1 MFPTYRLL
9 LSSLLVF
16 LLTFSADAQEWYR
29 GNLHTHSYWSDGD
42 DFPEM
47 IVDWYKT
54 HEYDFIALSDHNVL
68 AAGEFWKLLPDTQE
82 AQQGFEA
89 YLNKFGEDWV
99 VYQTNDEGRTEV
111 RLKTLKE
118 YRPKFEEKGGF
129 LIIQS
134 EEITDGFDGKPIHL
148 NATNVQE
155 LIEPQGGNSVT
166 EVMQNNIDQVNEQR
180 KQTGEPMFP
189 HINHPNFGWAITVD
203 DMLPLTGER
212 FFEVYNGHPLVNNY
226 GDDTSRNADR
236 LGTEAMWDILIT
248 NYLNEAK
255 PLIYGLAVDDAHNYH
270 NYDGEHSNP
279 GRGWVMVQANELTPE
294 AIVAAMEAGDFY
306 SSTGVTLES
315 VTYDDQTL
323 TIEVKPENNVNYR
336 IQFWGTKQG
345 ASREN
350 MGTLLSEE
358 RGTEAA
364 YQLKDDDLYVRA
376 KIISDKPQNNPF
388 QEGDT
393 EVAWTQPAGQ

>member
-1 MFPTYRLL
+1 MLRF
-9 LSSLLVF
+9 
-16 LLTFSADAQEWYR
+16 LTFLFIILITTSADAQQWYR

-54 HEYDFIALSDHNVL
+54 QEYDFIALSDHNVL
-68 AAGEFWKLLPDTQE
+68 AAGEFWKLLPDTKE

-89 YLNKFGEDWV
+89 YVDKFGEEWV
-99 VYQTNDEGRTEV
+99 VSQTNSEGRTEV
-111 RLKTLKE
+111 QLKTLKE
-118 YRPKFEEKGGF
+118 YRPKFEEEGKF

-134 EEITDGFDGKPIHL
+134 EEITDGFDGKPIHM
-148 NATNVQE
+148 NATNVRE
-155 LIEPQGGNSVT
+155 LIDPQGGNSVT
-166 EVMQNNIDQVNEQR
+166 EVMQNNIDQVQAQR
-180 KQTGEPMFP
+180 EQTGQLMFP

-226 GDDTSRNADR
+226 GDDKR
-236 LGTEAMWDILIT
+236 LGTEAIWDILIT
-248 NYLNEAK
+248 NYLAEDK

-279 GRGWVMVQANELTPE
+279 GRGWVMVQADELTPE
-294 AIVAAMEAGDFY
+294 AIVNAMEAGNFY

-315 VTYDDQTL
+315 VTYDNQTL
-323 TIEVKPENNVNYR
+323 LVEVKPEDNINYQ

-345 ASREN
+345 ASREE
-350 MGTLLSEE
+350 MGTLLNEAS
-358 RGTEAA
+358 GTRAS
-364 YQLKDDDLYVRA
+364 YQLKGDDLYVRA
-376 KIISDKPQNNPF
+376 KIISDKPQQNPF

-393 EVAWTQPAGQ
+393 EVAWTQPMVR

>member
-1 MFPTYRLL
+1 MLRFLT
-9 LSSLLVF
+9 F
-16 LLTFSADAQEWYR
+16 LLIILIATSADAQQWYR

-47 IVDWYKT
+47 IIDWYKT
-54 HEYDFIALSDHNVL
+54 HDYDFIALSDHNVL
-68 AAGEFWKLLPDTQE
+68 AEGEFWKLLPDTEE

-89 YLNKFGEDWV
+89 YHNKFGEDWV
-99 VYQTNDEGRTEV
+99 VYQTNSEDRTEV

-118 YRPKFEEKGGF
+118 YRPKFEKKGEF

-134 EEITDGFDGKPIHL
+134 EEITDGFDNKPIHM

-155 LIEPQGGNSVT
+155 LIEPQSGSSIT
-166 EVMQNNIDQVNEQR
+166 EVMQNNINQVREQR
-180 KQTGEPMFP
+180 KQTGQPMFP

-226 GDDTSRNADR
+226 GDDER
-236 LGTEAMWDILIT
+236 LGTEAIWDILIS
-248 NYLNEAK
+248 NYLAEDK

-294 AIVAAMEAGDFY
+294 AIINAMEVGNFY
-306 SSTGVTLES
+306 SSTGVALKS
-315 VTYDDQTL
+315 ITYDDQTL
-323 TIEVKPENNVNYR
+323 SVEVESENSINYQ

-345 ASREN
+345 A
-350 MGTLLSEE
+350 G
-358 RGTEAA
+358 
-364 YQLKDDDLYVRA
+364 
-376 KIISDKPQNNPF
+376 
-388 QEGDT
+388 
-393 EVAWTQPAGQ
+393 

>member
-1 MFPTYRLL
+1 MLRF
-9 LSSLLVF
+9 
-16 LLTFSADAQEWYR
+16 LTFLFIILITTSADAQQWYR

-54 HEYDFIALSDHNVL
+54 QEYDFIALSDHNVL
-68 AAGEFWKLLPDTQE
+68 AAGEFWKLLPDTKE

-89 YLNKFGEDWV
+89 YVDKFGEEWV
-99 VYQTNDEGRTEV
+99 VSQTNSEGRTEV
-111 RLKTLKE
+111 QLKTLKE
-118 YRPKFEEKGGF
+118 YRPKFEEEGKF

-134 EEITDGFDGKPIHL
+134 EEITDGFDGKPIHM
-148 NATNVQE
+148 NATNVRE
-155 LIEPQGGNSVT
+155 LIDPQGGNSVT
-166 EVMQNNIDQVNEQR
+166 EVMQNNIDQVQAQR
-180 KQTGEPMFP
+180 EQTGQPMFP

-226 GDDTSRNADR
+226 GDDKR
-236 LGTEAMWDILIT
+236 LGTEAIWDILIT
-248 NYLNEAK
+248 NYLAEDK

-279 GRGWVMVQANELTPE
+279 GRGWVMVQADELTPE
-294 AIVAAMEAGDFY
+294 AIVNAMEAGNFY

-315 VTYDDQTL
+315 VTYDNQTL
-323 TIEVKPENNVNYR
+323 LVEVKPEDNINYQ

-345 ASREN
+345 ASREE
-350 MGTLLSEE
+350 MGTLLNEAS
-358 RGTEAA
+358 GTRAS
-364 YQLKDDDLYVRA
+364 YQLKGDDLYVRA
-376 KIISDKPQNNPF
+376 KIISDKPQQNPF

-393 EVAWTQPAGQ
+393 EVAWTQPMVR